1 MAGEGVGV
9 SERVARTTI
18 SQWSKMVSEQTI
30 DRYILLKMLQSK
42 GLIKYGNSG
51 GEMRWVVRYRDHALK
66 GFPDNAPISF
76 GREHTLLNAKLP
88 WRGYHLTDAITLR
101 EKLEQGGKEA
111 MIKVFSNREEVMRR
125 AAGRQLS
132 GEWFK
137 DGNLAANAAAETFH
151 GIESFMGQTG
161 HTDTNVLCV
170 TQNDTY
176 AGLSTAISG
185 ITGATNS
192 KMWTPVIVHTADN
205 ANTWTTSC
213 DEYIRKLLIEACYG
227 AGPEDNQDLIL
238 LTKDSYEILLNK
250 LDDKERLNFRRGE
263 GTAVAKFGF
272 DKFVE
277 FDGCSIGWDA
287 GVPSTDTVSGVTN
300 TVRGYSFNTNRM
312 KLKVLGGGK
321 SLFKGRVTF
330 NDNYQADHIFLY
342 LLGNL
347 VFESPRHFGKLAD
360 LG

>member
-1 MAGEGVGV
+1 MPGSGVGV

-18 SQWSKMVSEQTI
+18 SQWSKMVSEQTV

-42 GLIKYGNSG
+42 GRISYGNSG
-51 GEMRWVVRYRDHALK
+51 GEMRWVIRYKDHELK
-66 GFPDNAPISF
+66 GFPDNSPISF
-76 GREHTLLNAKLP
+76 GRVHTLLNATLP

-111 MIKVFSNREEVMRR
+111 MIKVFANREETIRR
-125 AAGRQLS
+125 AAARQLS

-151 GIESFMGQTG
+151 GVESFMGAST
-161 HTDTNVLCV
+161 HTDSNVLAI

-176 AGLSTAISG
+176 AGLSTAVSG

-205 ANTWTTSC
+205 ANTWAGSC
-213 DEYIRKLLIEACYG
+213 DEYIRKLVIETCYG
-227 AGPEDNQDLIL
+227 AGPEDNTDLIL
-238 LTKDSYEILLNK
+238 LTKASYELLLNK
-250 LDDKERLNFRRGE
+250 LDDKEQLNFRRGE
-263 GTAVAKFGF
+263 ATGVAKFGF
-272 DKFVE
+272 EKFVE
-277 FDGCSIGWDA
+277 LDGTSIGWDA
-287 GVPSTDTVSGVTN
+287 GVPTTDQQGLSSV
-300 TVRGYSFNTNRM
+300 VRGYSFNTSRM
-312 KLKVLGGGK
+312 KLKVLGSGK
-321 SLFKGRVTF
+321 SLFKSRVTF